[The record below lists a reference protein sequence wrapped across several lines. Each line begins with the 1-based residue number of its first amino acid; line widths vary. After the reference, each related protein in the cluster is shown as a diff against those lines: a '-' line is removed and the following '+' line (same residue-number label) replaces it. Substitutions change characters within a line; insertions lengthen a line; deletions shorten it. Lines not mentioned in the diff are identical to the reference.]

1 MRRLAQSQ
9 GEPKDEMTRRVLA
22 AMISAPRRSKGEPTE
37 EDWRRL
43 LHTAADCCG
52 AAGSYALLRPTDARL
67 VLEPKLAELAQRDI
81 GILVVNPDCY
91 RYLASQLKRERSRIE
106 VIHLAELMT
115 QATSA

>member
-1 MRRLAQSQ
+1 MLGVVPA
-9 GEPKDEMTRRVLA
+9 E
-22 AMISAPRRSKGEPTE
+22 
-37 EDWRRL
+37 
-43 LHTAADCCG
+43 LHDDLVDLETAADCCG

-67 VLEPKLAELAQRDI
+67 VLEPKLAELAQRHIDI
-81 GILVVNPDCY
+81 LVVVNPDCY

>member
-1 MRRLAQSQ
+1 MDRLGTIVS
-9 GEPKDEMTRRVLA
+9 
-22 AMISAPRRSKGEPTE
+22 AMLGVVPAE
-37 EDWRRL
+37 
-43 LHTAADCCG
+43 LHDDLVDLETAADCCG
-52 AAGSYALLRPTDARL
+52 AAGSYALLRPTDARP